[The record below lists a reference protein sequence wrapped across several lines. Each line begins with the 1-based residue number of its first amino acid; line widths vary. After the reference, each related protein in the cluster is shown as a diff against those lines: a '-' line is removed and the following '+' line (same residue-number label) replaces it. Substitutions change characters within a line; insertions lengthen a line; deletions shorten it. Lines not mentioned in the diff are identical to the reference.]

1 VTAKTS
7 GLAIVWWIDHLGSG
21 GSQQVLVRLVKY
33 MAEQGAKQSVVCLD
47 VAPDNELT
55 KEIIEA
61 GAKLYVIGRKR
72 LLFGFGL
79 LPIWNHLI
87 RREACDVSVS
97 FLFYA
102 DLIGTLMSWLGDV
115 PIRISAQRSS
125 NDHYSKLRCKL
136 ISIVLKKATC
146 IVLNNSAYRCQANR
160 FIPSR
165 TPVCVIPNGADV
177 RKVSPSDSK
186 HRLHAELMLPPDT
199 PLIGCV
205 SRLSVEKRVED
216 VICALAL
223 LEDLNPHLVLIGDGP
238 QKVNLVRVTES
249 LDLVDRVHFL
259 GERRDKDMIFRDLSL
274 YVLAS
279 SFEGMSNSLM
289 EAMVAECPVVV
300 SAIDANMV
308 LVGNN
313 TRGWT
318 FPVGHIQGLVD
329 AVTSI
334 LRSPEQVKSRT
345 RAARAHIESYY
356 TEQQM
361 LQAWQAFL
369 VKGQGR
375 DVNSE

>member
-1 VTAKTS
+1 MTAKTS

-21 GSQQVLVRLVKY
+21 GSQKVLGRLVKH

-47 VAPDNELT
+47 AAPDNEVT
-55 KEIIEA
+55 KEVIEA
-61 GAKLYVIGRKR
+61 GAKLYVVGRKR

-79 LPIWNHLI
+79 LSIWKHLI
-87 RREACDVSVS
+87 RRESYDVSVT

-102 DLIGTLMSWLGDV
+102 DLVGTLMSWLGDV
-115 PIRISAQRSS
+115 PIRISSQRSS
-125 NDHYSKLRCKL
+125 NDHYSIIRCKI

-146 IVLNNSAYRCQANR
+146 IVLNNSAYRCQAKR
-160 FIPSR
+160 FMPS
-165 TPVCVIPNGADV
+165 PMPICVIPNGVDV
-177 RKVSPSDSK
+177 RKALPSDRK
-186 HRLHAELMLPPDT
+186 HRLHSELMLPPDT

-216 VICALAL
+216 VIRALAL
-223 LEDLNPHLVLIGDGP
+223 LEDSTPHLVLIGDGP

-249 LDLVDRVHFL
+249 LDLADRVHFL
-259 GERRDKDMIFRDLSL
+259 GERRDKDIIFRDLSL

-289 EAMVAECPVVV
+289 EAMVAECPVAV

-313 TRGWT
+313 MRGWT
-318 FPVGHIQGLVD
+318 FQVGHIQGLVD
-329 AVTSI
+329 VVTSI

-361 LQAWQAFL
+361 LQAWQAL
-369 VKGQGR
+369 LERGQGR